1 MLLLVNWLAMETD
14 SRAKLS
20 SLNVCIRNCCG
31 LFWLV
36 LAVASCDELV
46 SLPTPFPAST
56 VLSTCLACV
65 ESPFAG
71 EEGVKFGVG
80 VVFVPPG
87 VAVEAVVDFAW
98 AEFLGRVVSGR
109 GREV

>member
-1 MLLLVNWLAMETD
+1 M
-14 SRAKLS
+14 
-20 SLNVCIRNCCG
+20 
-31 LFWLV
+31 
-36 LAVASCDELV
+36 
-46 SLPTPFPAST
+46 
-56 VLSTCLACV
+56 STCLARV

-98 AEFLGRVVSGR
+98 AAFLGRVVSGR

>member
-1 MLLLVNWLAMETD
+1 M
-14 SRAKLS
+14 
-20 SLNVCIRNCCG
+20 
-31 LFWLV
+31 
-36 LAVASCDELV
+36 
-46 SLPTPFPAST
+46 
-56 VLSTCLACV
+56 

-80 VVFVPPG
+80 VVFVPLG

-98 AEFLGRVVSGR
+98 AAFLGRVVSGR